1 MNVLVVEPGYAPY
14 EKEVNGLK
22 EMQAVV
28 GGSIQAIYPYQEPVA
43 IVCNEEELLLGLPFN
58 RSVGGGY
65 GGVFGAFFV
74 CGLRDGDFCSLTPK
88 QVKTYRK
95 EFRHAELLLGMRGD
109 QPVTLKIPPRP
120 KEPPEAKGRERPEE
134 RE

>member
-1 MNVLVVEPGYAPY
+1 MNVLVVEPGRAPY

-43 IVCNEEELLLGLPFN
+43 IVCNEEGLLLGLPFN

-74 CGLRDGDFCSLTPK
+74 CGLGD
-88 QVKTYRK
+88 
-95 EFRHAELLLGMRGD
+95 
-109 QPVTLKIPPRP
+109 
-120 KEPPEAKGRERPEE
+120 
-134 RE
+134 